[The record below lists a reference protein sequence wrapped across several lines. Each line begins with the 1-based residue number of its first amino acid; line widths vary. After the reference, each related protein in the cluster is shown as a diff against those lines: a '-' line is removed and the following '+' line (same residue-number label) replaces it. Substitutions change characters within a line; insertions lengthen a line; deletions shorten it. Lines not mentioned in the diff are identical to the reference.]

1 MKDAMTQLQ
10 QHHLGGLNIAIL
22 VTDGFEQVELTGPLQ
37 ALEES
42 GVMIRLLSDKKG
54 QVQGYHH
61 DQKADLFDVD
71 MTFDK
76 AKADE
81 FDAVLLPGG
90 AVNSNRI
97 RNNPDAQRIV
107 RQIDKQG
114 KPVAVICHGSW
125 LLVSVELVNGRKL
138 TSWPSLKEDIENAG
152 GHWVDAEVV
161 VDGNWVSSRR
171 PDDIPAFTAAFKAIL
186 DKRTRDSVKGT
197 ADDLPGSAGMG
208 G

>member
-1 MKDAMTQLQ
+1 MTQAQ

-22 VTDGFEQVELTGPLQ
+22 VTDGFEQVELTEPLKV
-37 ALEES
+37 LEES
-42 GVMIRLLSDKKG
+42 GVTIRMLSDKKG

-61 DQKADLFDVD
+61 DQRGDLFDVD

-97 RNNPDAQRIV
+97 RNDAAAQLIV
-107 RQIDKQG
+107 RQIDRQG
-114 KPVAVICHGSW
+114 KPIAVICHGSW
-125 LLVSVELVNGRKL
+125 LLVSAGLVKGRKL
-138 TSWPSLKEDIENAG
+138 TSWPTLKEDIETAG

-161 VDGNWVSSRR
+161 VDGNWVSSRK
-171 PDDIPAFTAAFKAIL
+171 PDDIPAFVAAFKGVL
-186 DKRTRDSVKGT
+186 GKRTRDSVKGT
-197 ADDLPGSAGMG
+197 ADDLPGAAGMG

>member
-1 MKDAMTQLQ
+1 MAKPQ
-10 QHHLGGLNIAIL
+10 QQHLGGLNIAIL
-22 VTDGFEQVELTGPLQ
+22 VTDGFEQVELTEPLQ

-42 GVMIRLLSDKKG
+42 GVIIRMLSDKKG

-61 DQKADLFDVD
+61 DQRADLFDID

-76 AKADE
+76 ANADE

-97 RNNPDAQRIV
+97 RNNPDAQHLV
-107 RQIDKQG
+107 RQIDQQG

-125 LLVSVELVNGRKL
+125 LLVSADLVKGRKM

-161 VDGNWVSSRR
+161 IDGNWVSSRK
-171 PDDIPAFTAAFKAIL
+171 PDDIPAFNAAFKAIL
-186 DKRTRDSVKGT
+186 DKRTRQSVQGT
-197 ADDLPGSAGMG
+197 ADDLPAGAGMG

>member
-1 MKDAMTQLQ
+1 MTQAQ

-22 VTDGFEQVELTGPLQ
+22 VTDGFEQLELTGPLI

-61 DQKADLFDVD
+61 DQRGDLFDVD
-71 MTFDK
+71 ITFDK
-76 AKADE
+76 AKGDE

-97 RNNPDAQRIV
+97 RNNADAQHLV

-114 KPVAVICHGSW
+114 KPIAVICHGSW
-125 LLVSVELVNGRKL
+125 LLVSADLVKGRKL
-138 TSWPSLKEDIENAG
+138 TSWPTLKEDIENAG

-161 VDGNWVSSRR
+161 VDGNWVSSRK
-171 PDDIPAFTAAFKAIL
+171 PDDIPAFVAAFKGIL

-197 ADDLPGSAGMG
+197 ADDVPGAAGMG

>member
-1 MKDAMTQLQ
+1 MGKLSKLP
-10 QHHLGGLNIAIL
+10 QHYLGGLNVAIL
-22 VTDGFEQVELTGPLQ
+22 VTDGFEQAELTGPRD

-42 GVMIRLLSDKKG
+42 GVIIRMLSDKLG

-61 DQKADLFDVD
+61 DQKADLFDID

-76 AKADE
+76 ANADE

-97 RNNPDAQRIV
+97 RNNTDAQRLV
-107 RQIDKQG
+107 KQIDQQG
-114 KPVAVICHGSW
+114 KPVAVICHGAW
-125 LLVSVELVNGRKL
+125 LLVSANLVKGHKM
-138 TSWPSLKEDIENAG
+138 TSWPSLKEDIETAG

-161 VDGNWVSSRR
+161 VDGNWVSSRK
-171 PDDIPAFTAAFKAIL
+171 PDDIPAFNAAFKAIL
-186 DKRTRDSVKGT
+186 GKRTRENIRGT
-197 ADDLPGSAGMG
+197 ADDVEGSAGMG

>member
-1 MKDAMTQLQ
+1 MTQAQ

-22 VTDGFEQVELTGPLQ
+22 VTDGFEQVEMTDPLK

-42 GVMIRLLSDKKG
+42 GVMIRMLSDKKG

-61 DQKADLFDVD
+61 DQRGDLFDVD

-97 RNNPDAQRIV
+97 RNNADAQLIV
-107 RQIDKQG
+107 RQMDKLG
-114 KPVAVICHGSW
+114 KPIAVICHGSW
-125 LLVSVELVNGRKL
+125 LLVSAGLVKGRKL
-138 TSWPSLKEDIENAG
+138 TSWPSLKEDIESAG

-161 VDGNWVSSRR
+161 VDGNWVSSRK
-171 PDDIPAFTAAFKAIL
+171 PDDIPAFVAAFKSVL
-186 DKRTRDSVKGT
+186 GKRTRDSVKGT
-197 ADDLPGSAGMG
+197 ADELPGAAGMG